1 MINAIPIFGWMLS
14 LFFSISLAVPFW
26 IVWTACGIG
35 DTYFYFLPPVYHA
48 PGFWACVGLFMVP
61 SILKAVVVPKLAS
74 VSNNSESKT
83 K

>member
-1 MINAIPIFGWMLS
+1 MLNALPFVGWFLS

-35 DTYFYFLPPVYHA
+35 ETYFYWLPDVYKA
-48 PGFWACVGLFMVP
+48 PGFWACVGLFMVI
-61 SILKAVVVPKLAS
+61 SILKAVLVPRLVS
-74 VSNNSESKT
+74 VSNEAKT